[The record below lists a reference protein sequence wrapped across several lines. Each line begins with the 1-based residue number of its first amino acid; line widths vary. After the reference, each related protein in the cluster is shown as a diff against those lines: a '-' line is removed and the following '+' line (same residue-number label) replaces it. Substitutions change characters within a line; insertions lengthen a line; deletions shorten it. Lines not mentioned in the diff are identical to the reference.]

1 MNTALSTFSTLSA
14 NPTHPL
20 YGRRRVFDGEALLL
34 TELNPHSVMDHPPSR
49 TEALDLHSF
58 GTVRE
63 VCPKC
68 QKASLNLIL
77 RQTYVR
83 TAHLLCGECHSCYD
97 AHYAG
102 GAPAL
107 TL

>member
-1 MNTALSTFSTLSA
+1 MNIPLSTFSTLSG

-20 YGRRRVFDGEALLL
+20 YGRRRVFDGEPLLL
-34 TELNPHSVMDHPPSR
+34 TELNPHSVMDHPPGP
-49 TEALDLHSF
+49 TDVLDLYSF
-58 GTVRE
+58 GSVRE
-63 VCPKC
+63 LCPKC
-68 QKASLNLIL
+68 QKPALNLIL
-77 RQTYVR
+77 RQNCVR
-83 TAHLLCGECHSCYD
+83 TAHLLCAECHSCYD

>member
-1 MNTALSTFSTLSA
+1 MSSFSTASGNA
-14 NPTHPL
+14 THPL
-20 YGRRRVFDGEALLL
+20 FGRRRGADAEALLL
-34 TELNPHSVMDHPPSR
+34 TELNPHSVVDHPPDR
-49 TEALDLHSF
+49 NAPVQLQSF

-63 VCPKC
+63 PCPKC

-77 RQTYVR
+77 RQTNVR
-83 TAHLLCGECHSCYD
+83 TAHLLCGACSSCYD

-107 TL
+107 TI